1 PPFTQKWRINM
12 NNLQQ
17 LFNTWLESIKN
28 NEVAFLKYYS
38 DQAYNPESSA
48 VGHAFG
54 KWLNHND
61 MTRYLRLTRC
71 NKVDYSNGSLDKEI
85 SRYRAHEVI
94 ELMKENTPID
104 TEVYDLYLNF
114 DNAASEIEFENYCF
128 LDDLLIDLNHNF
140 EKLGK
145 NS

>member
-38 DQAYNPESSA
+38 KLAKNHNAFGVSQ
-48 VGHAFG
+48 AFG

-61 MTRYLRLTRC
+61 ITEYLLLAEN
-71 NKVDYSNGSLDKEI
+71 NKVDYSNASLYKEI
-85 SRYRAHEVI
+85 SRYRAHEAI
-94 ELMKENTPID
+94 KLMKKTAIE
-104 TEVYDLYLNF
+104 TELDELVLTLF
-114 DNAASEIEFENYCF
+114 SATSEINNECSCF
-128 LDDLLIDLNHNF
+128 LEDILVDLNDNF
-140 EKLGK
+140 AKCVEYA
-145 NS
+145 N